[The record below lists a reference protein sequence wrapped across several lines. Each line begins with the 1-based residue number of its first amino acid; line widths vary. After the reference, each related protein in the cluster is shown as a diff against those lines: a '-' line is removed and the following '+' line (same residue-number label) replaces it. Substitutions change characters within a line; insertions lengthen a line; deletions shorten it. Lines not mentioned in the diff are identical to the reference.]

1 MIKSIALQYCFAESG
16 AVAVGYEAFPE
27 PLWAEIDLC
36 ALRHN
41 FSAVRSHVGKGVRIM
56 AVVKA
61 DAYGHGA
68 VAVAHEL
75 LRQGADAFGVAR
87 LDEAVEL
94 RENGITRP
102 VLIFGPTPPQ
112 KAPLLAHYGIIQT
125 VHSDTYAEAL
135 QAALL
140 AQQPRRRVQ
149 VHIKVDTGMGRLG
162 YIATGN
168 GGDVPLG
175 QVFAGFSSR
184 TMLDVCGVF
193 THFAASD
200 AADPVTARRQLA
212 VFEQALSELPAGVR
226 DRLCVHAANSAATM
240 VMPDARF
247 DMVRPGIILYGL
259 RPSAEMD
266 TAGFDLRPVMSLK
279 GRIASVK
286 RVPAGFTVSYGHT
299 HVTAAGTVIAAVP
312 AGYADGY
319 SRLLSSCG
327 TMLVHGRPAA
337 VTGRVCM
344 DQTMIDVG
352 HIDGV
357 QEGDEVVL
365 LGRQGAES
373 VTADDHARLT
383 STINYEVVSRILARV
398 PRVYVENA
406 E

>member
-1 MIKSIALQYCFAESG
+1 
-16 AVAVGYEAFPE
+16 
-27 PLWAEIDLC
+27 
-36 ALRHN
+36 
-41 FSAVRSHVGKGVRIM
+41 M

-112 KAPLLAHYGIIQT
+112 KAPLLARYGIIQT

-149 VHIKVDTGMGRLG
+149 VHIKV
-162 YIATGN
+162 
-168 GGDVPLG
+168 
-175 QVFAGFSSR
+175 
-184 TMLDVCGVF
+184 CGVF

-200 AADPVTARRQLA
+200 AADPVTARRQLV
-212 VFEQALSELPAGVR
+212 VFEQALSELPVGVR